1 MCVRA
6 ATASIA
12 PSTRTPQPANISPTG
27 IFATLTEYH
36 ALLEAKEKPGRK
48 FPTGQEAINSLSRS
62 DIKLTLAELESATG
76 ALATVLLGFL
86 DTRVAGQ
93 EAIAAQH
100 GA

>member
-1 MCVRA
+1 MS
-6 ATASIA
+6 SILMVTTKRRVA
-12 PSTRTPQPANISPTG
+12 GSSPAGCISFSAFRVLSLHSGIEKPDRKLPTG
-27 IFATLTEYH
+27 H
-36 ALLEAKEKPGRK
+36 K
-48 FPTGQEAINSLSRS
+48 AINSLSRS